1 MLVLIK
7 GSGDLASGVAHRF
20 HQCGIQVIMT
30 DIAQPTTVRCT
41 VAYSRAIYEGTAEVE
56 GVVGRLAHDANEAKS
71 IAVSGDLAVIVDPE
85 AKILQEIAFDAVI
98 DAIIAKK
105 NIGTTMKDAPIV
117 VALGP
122 GFTAGVDCHA
132 VVETKR
138 GHHLGRVLYEG
149 SAAANTGIPGN
160 IIGFTSERIIRAPK
174 EGIFI
179 PKHQIGDLVKQGDV
193 VAEVEGTPVCAN
205 LDGVVRGMLPAGTP
219 VHKGMKS
226 GDIDPRGDVEYCRT
240 ISDKARAIGG
250 GALEAVLSLKKRG
263 NGHEQAIL

>member
-20 HQCGIQVIMT
+20 HQCGIEVIMT
-30 DIAQPTTVRCT
+30 DIAQPTTVRCA
-41 VAYSRAIYEGTAEVE
+41 VAYSRAVYDGTAEVE
-56 GVVGRLAHDANEAKS
+56 GVTARLVQDATQAKKV
-71 IAVSGDLAVIVDPE
+71 AQSGEIAVIVDPE
-85 AKILQEIAFDAVI
+85 AQIAKEIAFDAVI
-98 DAIIAKK
+98 DAVLAKK
-105 NIGTTMKDAPIV
+105 NLGTTKQDAPVV

-149 SAAANTGIPGN
+149 RAADNTGVPGN
-160 IIGFTSERIIRAPK
+160 IAGFTSERIIRAPK
-174 EGIFI
+174 DGQFL
-179 PKHQIGDLVKQGDV
+179 PKHQIGDLVKKGDV
-193 VAEVEGTPVCAN
+193 VAEVEGVPVCAN
-205 LDGVVRGMLPAGTP
+205 LDGVIRGMLPIGTP

-226 GDIDPRGDVEYCRT
+226 GDIDPRGNVEYCRT

-250 GALEAVLSLKKRG
+250 GALEALFHLKNTEAWK
-263 NGHEQAIL
+263 

>member
-20 HQCGIQVIMT
+20 HQCGIQIIMT

-41 VAYSRAIYEGTAEVE
+41 VAFSRAIYEGTAEVE
-56 GVVGRLAHDANEAKS
+56 GVLARRADNASDAKK
-71 IAVSGDLAVIVDPE
+71 IAESGDIAVIVDPE
-85 AKILQEIAFDAVI
+85 AAILRELSFDAIV
-98 DAIIAKK
+98 DAVIAKK
-105 NIGTTMKDAPIV
+105 NVGTSLQDAPIV

-138 GHHLGRVLYEG
+138 GHNLGRVLYEG
-149 SAAANTGIPGN
+149 SAFPNTGIPGN
-160 IIGFTSERIIRAPK
+160 IAGFTSERIIRAPQA
-174 EGIFI
+174 GVFM
-179 PKHQIGDLVKQGDV
+179 PKHQIGDLVKKGEI
-193 VAEVEGTPVCAN
+193 VAEVEGVPVYAN

-226 GDIDPRGDVEYCRT
+226 GDVDPRGIQEYCRT

-250 GALEAVLSLKKRG
+250 GALEAVLYLRKRR
-263 NGHEQAIL
+263 NEYEQGIL